1 MNGYTEKRSNRCE
14 DGSNEQKKKC
24 EEEKTRTGTLQYG
37 YPKPFIGR
45 SGVVSVEKGEKKG
58 RVGGDVGF
66 TNLGFGGSFLRHL
79 STELKRHV
87 SVCHCF

>member
-14 DGSNEQKKKC
+14 DGSNEQKKKS

-58 RVGGDVGF
+58 GSEVMWILRTLDLVEAS
-66 TNLGFGGSFLRHL
+66 LGI
-79 STELKRHV
+79 
-87 SVCHCF
+87 